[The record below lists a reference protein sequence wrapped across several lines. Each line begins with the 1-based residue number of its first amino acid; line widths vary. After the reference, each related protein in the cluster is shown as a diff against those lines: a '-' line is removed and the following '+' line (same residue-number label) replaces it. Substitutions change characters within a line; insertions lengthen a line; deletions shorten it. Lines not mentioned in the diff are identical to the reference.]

1 MNTLDELLS
10 LKQFRE
16 REAEREV
23 MRSVNALERCETARH
38 LCEQELDAFQAYAR
52 ETELA
57 MYAELCSRTVAL
69 GEIEDVQ
76 HAVTRLREE
85 EAAHAEAV
93 AQARSEEDA
102 ARDALAQARATHLDA
117 VRMTQKFTEL
127 VQQHAQEQARDR
139 VLREEHELDEAG
151 TLGHAHARARGAGLM
166 ESK

>member
-16 REAEREV
+16 REAECEV
-23 MRSVNALERCETARH
+23 MRSVNALERCEAARH
-38 LCEQELDAFQAYAR
+38 QCEEALDAFRTYAR

-57 MYAELCSRTVAL
+57 MYADLCTRTVEL
-69 GEIEDVQ
+69 SEIEDVQ

-85 EAAHAEAV
+85 EAAHAEA
-93 AQARSEEDA
+93 ATQARNEEAA
-102 ARDALAQARATHLDA
+102 ARDALAQARAAHLEA
-117 VRMTQKFTEL
+117 VRMTQKFAEL
-127 VQQHAQEQARDR
+127 VQQSAQEQARDR
-139 VLREEHELDEAG
+139 VMREEHELDEAG

>member
-23 MRSVNALERCETARH
+23 MRSVNALERCEAARH
-38 LCEQELDAFQAYAR
+38 QCEQALDAFRTYAR

-57 MYAELCSRTVAL
+57 MYADLCTRTVEL
-69 GEIEDVQ
+69 SEIEDVQ

-85 EAAHAEAV
+85 EAAHAEA
-93 AQARSEEDA
+93 ATQARNEEA
-102 ARDALAQARATHLDA
+102 AACDALAQARAAHLEA
-117 VRMTQKFTEL
+117 VRMTQKFAEL
-127 VQQHAQEQARDR
+127 VQQSAQEQARDR
-139 VLREEHELDEAG
+139 VMREEHELDEAG